1 MDGQGYRT
9 LLKVCEAF
17 KGKSMYVYWYGLMCL
32 LVVADVVLVLDNE
45 RLLFQLKQDLPSEAN
60 ILPLPK
66 SAGVSDISKHI
77 SLLPTEFFYYTF
89 CIGCSEEQICTSFK

>member
-1 MDGQGYRT
+1 
-9 LLKVCEAF
+9 
-17 KGKSMYVYWYGLMCL
+17 MCL

-66 SAGVSDISKHI
+66 SAGVSHISKHI
-77 SLLPTEFFYYTF
+77 KLVTYRVFLLYILYRLW
-89 CIGCSEEQICTSFK
+89 

>member
-17 KGKSMYVYWYGLMCL
+17 KGKSIYVYWYGLMCL

-66 SAGVSDISKHI
+66 SAGVSHISKRI
-77 SLLPTEFFYYTF
+77 KFVTYRVFLLYILYRL
-89 CIGCSEEQICTSFK
+89 